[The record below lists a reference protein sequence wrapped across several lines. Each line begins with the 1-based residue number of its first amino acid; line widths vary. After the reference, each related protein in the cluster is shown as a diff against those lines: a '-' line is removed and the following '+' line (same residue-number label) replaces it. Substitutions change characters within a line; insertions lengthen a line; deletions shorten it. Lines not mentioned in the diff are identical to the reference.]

1 MRGRLRQE
9 RTQPW
14 SVTGGRAPAR
24 LSRLS
29 LRDWH
34 LPLLAVGAF
43 IFARL
48 SGGALPWFLFY
59 AVTGLLLVS
68 WLWTR
73 HLLRNLACRWD
84 IPSNSLTVGETSEV
98 RLRLYNESWLPAT
111 WLEATHQA
119 ALGEGSSLAGAVP
132 SLGSLVLTLPVTAA
146 RRGFFPAGRLDVA
159 LGDPLGVFT
168 ARRLLVSDRH
178 LTVYPRALRVGRL
191 PLALRQ
197 PYGHTR
203 THRHAQE
210 DLTSV
215 AEVRPFRTGDS
226 PRRIHWKA
234 TAHRGELQVR
244 EYELAATTEVHL
256 ILDLYGRGHHGD
268 GPDSSLE
275 RSVEVTA
282 SLARTILE
290 QGLAVGVVGHGA
302 KRLAVPPGRGL
313 RQLRRILE
321 SLVAVQADGVL
332 PLAHALAGESRS
344 FAPRS
349 TVIVVTAALG
359 RDLVASLLTLR
370 GEGHGLLV
378 AAVRPGGPAGD
389 EWEAALGALQAESIP
404 TLVVHEAA
412 DLVPHPLSPAGARV

>member
-1 MRGRLRQE
+1 MRGRLRSREAE
-9 RTQPW
+9 RS
-14 SVTGGRAPAR
+14 SVTGGRRSGP
-24 LSRLS
+24 LV
-29 LRDWH
+29 LRDWR

-59 AVTGLLLVS
+59 AVSGLLLIA

-84 IPSNSLTVGETSEV
+84 IPGNSLTVGETSEV
-98 RLRLYNESWLPAT
+98 RLRLYNESWLPVT

-119 ALGEGSSLAGAVP
+119 ALGQGTSLAGTVP
-132 SLGSLVLTLPVTAA
+132 SLGSLVLTLPVVAA
-146 RRGFFPAGRLDVA
+146 RRGFFPAGKLDIT
-159 LGDPLGVFT
+159 LGDPLGIF
-168 ARRLLVSDRH
+168 AAHRLLLSDRH
-178 LTVYPRALRVGRL
+178 LTVYPRALRLGRL

-203 THRHAQE
+203 THRYAQE

-215 AEVRPFRTGDS
+215 AEVRPWRTGDS

-234 TAHRGELQVR
+234 TAHRGDLQVR
-244 EYELAATTEVHL
+244 EYELSATTEVHVV
-256 ILDLYGRGHHGD
+256 LDLYRLGHHGD

-282 SLARTILE
+282 SLVRTILE
-290 QGLAVGVVGHGA
+290 QGLAVGLVGHGA
-302 KRLAVPPGRGL
+302 QRLAVPPGRSL
-313 RQLRRILE
+313 RQLRRVLE

-332 PLAHALAGESRS
+332 PLPHALAGESRS
-344 FAPRS
+344 FSPRS
-349 TVIVVTAALG
+349 TVVVVTPALD
-359 RDLVASLLTLR
+359 RDLVASVLTLR
-370 GEGHGLLV
+370 GEGYGLLV
-378 AAVRPGGPAGD
+378 TAVRPGGPAGD
-389 EWEAALGALQAESIP
+389 AWEAAAAALQAEAVP

-412 DLVPHPLSPAGARV
+412 DLVPRPLPRLGVMA